1 MITRAAQRNEHYRL
15 LARFWGKNGLLV
27 SLFCATIVWIWG
39 TVRSHNALVRSTH
52 VEHIDKTH
60 KEKKIVLPKRHYNTV
75 DVVLHNPNEL
85 PDVAAFSRGWSLPP
99 DFESVL
105 QRAKAMQQE
114 CATLSPKP
122 LDLSTETLLGNET
135 YAGLPSLGII
145 EALETWKATP
155 DHPEADEMLV
165 DVEDSYNNWQ
175 CQLPPE
181 YECEETKL
189 TVVFMAYNPDRLEKL
204 LGQIKKFLLD
214 EKWKTLIAEVV
225 LTWNGPRPV
234 EESSDGKQLLHLS
247 ETLPFRVVYPLKRGL
262 ENDLMNRYHPTVVRV
277 EQTKA
282 ILYYDDDGPFY
293 SFEAVR
299 AGFELWKRHPRA
311 QMAAMSRNFVDSD
324 RQKAE
329 LKRLQQQHPD
339 TPRDKLF
346 VSHCTNTDDHVEYDF
361 HYFAN
366 YDAHMALP
374 SGSILHV
381 NYLCFLWHPV
391 LEPIRKFV
399 RAHPVHPDDVTV
411 SMIVSQLSGRAPR
424 VYSRR
429 LNAPSEKDNALYK
442 ELLEKSQHHRRLGE
456 ELGDDDEYEDDA
468 LVSYQGVIPIS
479 ELQRMR
485 SLMFKFD
492 WDAPDKNQPNAA
504 EFKQFW
510 ASLRTQ
516 AINSLVRY
524 FGSFSG
530 GSIGWCDGTPFYDP
544 SKSGRCFPVMA
555 KQGWLPWMKSDGRP
569 KETCP

>member
-1 MITRAAQRNEHYRL
+1 M
-15 LARFWGKNGLLV
+15 
-27 SLFCATIVWIWG
+27 
-39 TVRSHNALVRSTH
+39 RSHNELVRTTH
-52 VEHIDKTH
+52 VEHHMKIR
-60 KEKKIVLPKRHYNTV
+60 KEKKMTLPKRHYNTV
-75 DVVLHNPNEL
+75 DTVLHNPNEL
-85 PDVAAFSRGWSLPP
+85 PDAAAFSRGWSLPP
-99 DFESVL
+99 DFEPVL
-105 QRAKAMQQE
+105 DRARTMRQS
-114 CATLSPKP
+114 CTSLSPQP
-122 LDLSTETLLGNET
+122 MDFSTETLLGNET
-135 YAGLPSLGII
+135 YASLPSLGII
-145 EALETWKATP
+145 DALEAWKGTSN
-155 DHPEADEMLV
+155 HPEADEMLI
-165 DVEDSYNNWQ
+165 DVEDSANNWQ

-181 YECEETKL
+181 YECQETKL
-189 TVVFMAYNPDRLEKL
+189 TVIFMAYNPDRLQKL
-204 LGQIKKFLLD
+204 LGQVKKFLQD
-214 EKWKTLIAEVV
+214 DTWKMLIAEVV

-234 EESSDGKQLLHLS
+234 EESREGKELLQLS

-282 ILYYDDDGPFY
+282 VLYYDDDGPFY
-293 SFEAVR
+293 SFDAVQ

-311 QMAAMSRNFVDSD
+311 QLAAMSRNFVDSD
-324 RQKAE
+324 RQKDE
-329 LKRLQQQHPD
+329 LKQLQREHPD

-346 VSHCTNTDDHVEYDF
+346 VSHCTNTDDFVEYDF

-411 SMIVSQLSGRAPR
+411 SMIVSQLAGRAPR

-442 ELLEKSQHHRRLGE
+442 ELLEKNQQHRRLE
-456 ELGDDDEYEDDA
+456 ERKMSNEDDDDTMDM
-468 LVSYQGVIPIS
+468 YQGIVPIS
-479 ELQRMR
+479 EMHRMR

-492 WDAPDKNQPNAA
+492 WDAPDRNQPNAA

-510 ASLRTQ
+510 AGLRTQ

-530 GSIGWCDGTPFYDP
+530 GSIGWCEDTPFYNP
-544 SKSGRCFPVMA
+544 SKSGKCFPEMA
-555 KQGWLPWMKSDGRP
+555 KQGWLPWMESDGSP